1 MKEIAV
7 ISGKG
12 GTGKTT
18 FVAGLASLVNNGVFA
33 DCDVDAADLHL
44 IFSPEIKNREIFF
57 GGKKAFIDS
66 EICTSCGVC
75 REVCEYSA
83 IDETYTVD
91 PFGCEGCS
99 ACQYFCQ
106 YGAISFDFR
115 ESGEI
120 FISSS
125 RFGDFV
131 HARLHPGEENS
142 GKLVTKVRNETKK
155 IAVEKNA
162 DTILIDGSPGVGC
175 SVIASITGV
184 DYVIVVT
191 EPTLSGMSDLKRTLS
206 LLSYFKL
213 KSGVVINKFDINKAV
228 TSEIENFLKDEKS
241 DYLGKLPFDSEST
254 IKSMEKGLSVIEAY
268 PESEFSKRVT
278 AIAKQV
284 LKN

>member
-18 FVAGLASLVNNGVFA
+18 FVAALASLVENGVFA

-44 IFSPEIKNREIFF
+44 IFSPEIKKRDKFF
-57 GGKKAFIDS
+57 GGKRAFIDS
-66 EICTSCGVC
+66 DKCVACGVC

-83 IDETYTVD
+83 IDESYTVD

-99 ACQYFCQ
+99 ACHYFCK
-106 YGAISFDFR
+106 YGAISFDLS
-115 ESGEI
+115 ESGEL

-125 RFGDFV
+125 RFGDIV

-142 GKLVTKVRNETKK
+142 GKLVTKVRNEAKK
-155 IAVEKNA
+155 IAVAKKS

-191 EPTLSGMSDLKRTLS
+191 EPTLSGLSDLKRTLS
-206 LLSYFKL
+206 LLDHFKL
-213 KSGVVINKFDINKAV
+213 KSGVVINKFDINEAV
-228 TSEIENFLKDEKS
+228 SFEVENFVKS
-241 DYLGKLPFDSEST
+241 ENVDFLGKLPFDAETT
-254 IKSMEKGLSVIEAY
+254 IKSMEKALSVVEAY
-268 PESEFSKRVT
+268 PESEFAKKVT
-278 AIAKQV
+278 AISKFV
-284 LKN
+284 LRN